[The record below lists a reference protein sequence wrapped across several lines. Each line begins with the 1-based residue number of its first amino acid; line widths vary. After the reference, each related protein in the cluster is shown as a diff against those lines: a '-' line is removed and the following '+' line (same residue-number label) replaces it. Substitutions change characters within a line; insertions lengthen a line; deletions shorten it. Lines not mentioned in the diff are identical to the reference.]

1 MMQSIFINLLFA
13 ACVLVG
19 CGVPTNQR
27 EQLAASQEPSIV
39 ADKSSNDP
47 CDFSSFAPVRIKQ
60 FDRKAITKRVQPEYP
75 LEAAQG
81 GVEGRVVVKA
91 LVNEKG
97 IVERACAVE
106 GEEVLRK
113 AAEKAALQWKL
124 KPRYGLA
131 FVRPK
136 SEKNPKNFAE
146 VYIVFEFKLDKTG
159 SKGTTIARP

>member
-1 MMQSIFINLLFA
+1 MESPSIKSMLVVALLI
-13 ACVLVG
+13 G
-19 CGVPTNQR
+19 CNGPTSQTNR
-27 EQLAASQEPSIV
+27 KPATQEPSM
-39 ADKSSNDP
+39 ADKSTSIS
-47 CDFSSFAPVRIKQ
+47 CDFTSYAPVQIKQ
-60 FDRKAITKRVQPEYP
+60 INPKVIVKRVQPEYP

-106 GEEVLRK
+106 GEDVLRK

-136 SEKNPKNFAE
+136 TEKNPKNFAE

-159 SKGTTIARP
+159 SKGSTIARP